1 MSEYRI
7 RTNDGREL
15 PLDAVAQLRFEK
27 GTNRILR
34 RERQRAVVISA
45 EVASERI
52 EEVRKALNNDFFDSF
67 DQIHPEVKRGNI
79 GRAEGEA
86 EFRQELLI
94 FMLIA
99 IGAAYFIVAVSFR
112 SYGEPIL
119 ILLAAIP
126 FCYCGMIIGHMVMGA
141 TISLLSLLGMFAAAG
156 VAVNDNLVLL
166 DYVHKLRDFRP
177 ILLTSLTTF
186 VGLMPLM
193 MERSL
198 QAQWLIPIGISLAF
212 GVMFALLVTL
222 MLVPALYGIG
232 ADIRRIFV
240 YLFKGIPPESF
251 TSKIEHYEEKGV
263 KLAKQRTA

>member
-1 MSEYRI
+1 
-7 RTNDGREL
+7 
-15 PLDAVAQLRFEK
+15 
-27 GTNRILR
+27 
-34 RERQRAVVISA
+34 
-45 EVASERI
+45 
-52 EEVRKALNNDFFDSF
+52 
-67 DQIHPEVKRGNI
+67 
-79 GRAEGEA
+79 
-86 EFRQELLI
+86 
-94 FMLIA
+94 MLIA

-156 VAVNDNLVLL
+156 V
-166 DYVHKLRDFRP
+166 
-177 ILLTSLTTF
+177 
-186 VGLMPLM
+186 M